1 MSTATVRAHDV
12 RLNWSRWFHCESSFN
27 LTLVPNTPGIFA
39 IAEEVIMPRER
50 TGTVDK
56 HALNVVKVQAATN
69 LFQDLNR
76 LYSHD
81 TPLRERLKG
90 SRCFLR
96 FAPVD
101 DRGTRDAAL
110 TDLQNWLDSP
120 EMVDSPFIADFEQP
134 SNAPFGA
141 DDE

>member
-1 MSTATVRAHDV
+1 MEF

-50 TGTVDK
+50 TGTVDR
-56 HALNVVKVQAATN
+56 HALNVVKVQACN
-69 LFQDLNR
+69 DLFHDLNQ
-76 LYSHD
+76 LYSQD
-81 TPLRERLKG
+81 CPLRERLQR

-96 FAPVD
+96 FAAVD
-101 DRGTRDAAL
+101 DRGMLRAAL
-110 TDLQNWLDSP
+110 DDLQSWLDSP
-120 EMVDSPFIADFEQP
+120 GKVDSPFIQEFERQ
-134 SNAPFGA
+134 SEAFYSA